1 MARKIY
7 WVKPN
12 ESSWKVTYLDAT
24 LSNHYTKAAAVEAG
38 QKVANDNQ
46 PSQLRVMK
54 EDGTFD
60 YEYTYGKDPFPPQ
73 G

>member
-1 MARKIY
+1 MPRKIY

-12 ESSWKVTYLDAT
+12 GDWWVVTYDQSI
-24 LSNHYTKAAAVEAG
+24 LSTHYTKSAAVDAG
-38 QKVANDNQ
+38 QKVAKENQ

-54 EDGTFD
+54 SDGTFD
-60 YEYTYGKDPFPPQ
+60 YEYTYGADPYPPR

>member
-7 WVKPN
+7 WVKPGD
-12 ESSWKVTYLDAT
+12 EWWVVTHDSST
-24 LSNHYTKAAAVEAG
+24 LSSHYTKSAAIDAG
-38 QKVANDNQ
+38 QKVAKDNQ

-54 EDGTFD
+54 ADGTFD
-60 YEYTYGKDPFPPQ
+60 FEYTYGQDPYPPV

>member
-7 WVKPN
+7 WVKPAGGWWQVTHAN
-12 ESSWKVTYLDAT
+12 SVLSS
-24 LSNHYTKAAAVEAG
+24 HYTKSTAVEAG
-38 QKVANDNQ
+38 QKVAKDNQ

-54 EDGTFD
+54 ADGTFD
-60 YEYTYGKDPFPPQ
+60 YEYTYGADPYPPV